1 MKDRIALVIGNADY
15 THVGKLNN
23 PKNDAKDIEAVLN
36 KLNFDVTK
44 VTDASVNIYA
54 VEPQVHVAESG
65 NQNKTYREFVEK
77 WLPFHARKKDFHL
90 IHLIATGQIWT
101 ITSCPTLETEL

>member
-44 VTDASVNIYA
+44 V
-54 VEPQVHVAESG
+54 
-65 NQNKTYREFVEK
+65 
-77 WLPFHARKKDFHL
+77 
-90 IHLIATGQIWT
+90 IAKQLGAKYTMLT
-101 ITSCPTLETEL
+101 